1 MALTM
6 TALLGDLAAES
17 AELTAMLAPLA
28 AAQWELPTPAAGWAV
43 GDQVSHLAY
52 FDEAATLTATDP
64 ARFRAEA
71 SALMEGGDDFTGDVA
86 RTYRQLTPA
95 VLMDWLARARS
106 DYIRVFSG
114 LDPSERLPWYGPPMS
129 AASSVTARLM
139 ETWAHGQDIAD
150 AVGWHREPTARLRHV
165 AHLGVAT
172 RGFSF
177 QLRGQ
182 PVPQAPVRVVLTA
195 PDGSAW
201 AWGPPDAADRVE
213 GDALDF
219 CLLVIQRRH
228 RDDTGLR
235 ATGAVASA
243 WLGLAQAFAGPP
255 GPGRPSA
262 AESSAAESS
271 AAESSAAGGPP

>member
-1 MALTM
+1 MAADM
-6 TALLGDLAAES
+6 AGLLADLAAES
-17 AELTAMLAPLA
+17 AELTGMLAPLT

-43 GDQVSHLAY
+43 RDQVSHLAY

-64 ARFRAEA
+64 DRFSDEA
-71 SALMEGGDDFTGDVA
+71 AVLMDGGGDFTEAVA
-86 RTYRQLTPA
+86 QAYRQMIPGD
-95 VLMDWLARARS
+95 LMDWLARARAE
-106 DYIRVFSG
+106 YLRVFAG
-114 LDPSERLPWYGPPMS
+114 LDPAERLPWYGRPMS

-150 AVGWHREPTARLRHV
+150 AVGQRREPTARLRHV

-182 PVPQAPVRVVLTA
+182 PAPDAPVRVVLTA

-213 GDALDF
+213 GPALDF
-219 CLLVIQRRH
+219 CLLVTQRRH
-228 RDDTGLR
+228 RDDTKLQ
-235 ATGAVASA
+235 ATGAAASA
-243 WLGLAQAFAGPP
+243 WLDLAQAFAGPP
-255 GPGRPSA
+255 GPGRPPAPSPPGA
-262 AESSAAESS
+262 ARKGSPS
-271 AAESSAAGGPP
+271 